1 MERMWYQ
8 ERKCFKEEGLINYI
22 SCSDN
27 SGKIKSVNRTMDLA
41 RENTVDTDNPIAH
54 DHAR

>member
-1 MERMWYQ
+1 MWYQ